1 MSITTRLSVRDSP
14 KVCSLRKLLVLC
26 LSYNLL
32 FVPYLD
38 LNMHS
43 AREWR
48 QYILTRGVFGNA
60 LKFSHFQDPGDVDR
74 TPMGASSDAIS
85 DRSVRNRIRF
95 FLTIVKPFVKR
106 DPDQPEREQLCYMD
120 PASENP
126 HEAKYFNEGCPS
138 CGTQRRIF
146 CWGGLKEEGAVIPYY
161 CWDPH
166 IGYPK
171 FDASFPSHT
180 ANPIVHIRL
189 TSVRQSGSG
198 LELQ

>member
-74 TPMGASSDAIS
+74 TPMGAGSDTIS

-106 DPDQPEREQLCYMD
+106 SAFHSMDLSRYREPDDRFHPFRIT
-120 PASENP
+120 
-126 HEAKYFNEGCPS
+126 HG
-138 CGTQRRIF
+138 QRSKVSSRR
-146 CWGGLKEEGAVIPYY
+146 VR
-161 CWDPH
+161 WDC
-166 IGYPK
+166 
-171 FDASFPSHT
+171 S
-180 ANPIVHIRL
+180 
-189 TSVRQSGSG
+189 
-198 LELQ
+198 